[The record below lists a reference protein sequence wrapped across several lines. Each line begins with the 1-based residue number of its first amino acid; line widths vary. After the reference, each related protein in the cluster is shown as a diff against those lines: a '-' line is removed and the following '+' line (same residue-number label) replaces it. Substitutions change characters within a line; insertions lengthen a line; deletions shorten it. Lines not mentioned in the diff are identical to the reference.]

1 MGCKP
6 VPPPPPAPPPS
17 GCSPWIR
24 IRSGQVFGKG
34 RLFKP
39 AAQSQSL
46 PTLKQHDRASFLA
59 WPPSAAS
66 LVAVLMRSWIHYS
79 GLTSFRPRPTA
90 KVLMS
95 WGGWLGMGLGR
106 GGGSAAAWSRV
117 RGPGSWGPSVAGV
130 DAPAGRGSAWA
141 PAFPLPVPA
150 LAKAQLWRS
159 LLPRPSAFAACFD
172 PTCFPASS
180 PLAGPISWPPEP
192 GLSSLPPVWHGWG
205 LTPPGDPSHRSGL
218 SWRLPRGSPAC
229 PSCSLRSFRRPGT
242 RRSADRCGL
251 EGQGP
256 HCLVFVC
263 LNVGLPCTPL
273 GHLFSVPVAP
283 GRGGHGV
290 GTQ

>member
-1 MGCKP
+1 M
-6 VPPPPPAPPPS
+6 
-17 GCSPWIR
+17 
-24 IRSGQVFGKG
+24 
-34 RLFKP
+34 
-39 AAQSQSL
+39 
-46 PTLKQHDRASFLA
+46 
-59 WPPSAAS
+59 
-66 LVAVLMRSWIHYS
+66 
-79 GLTSFRPRPTA
+79 
-90 KVLMS
+90 
-95 WGGWLGMGLGR
+95 GR

-273 GHLFSVPVAP
+273 GHLCVFCPCGPGTGRAWSRHSINTRAGWFSASGTVCQAAGPWGHPHVPA
-283 GRGGHGV
+283 GRPRRGAL
-290 GTQ
+290 TALPDWP